1 MARKVLSTVLIHLL
15 AWAIGLI
22 WIVPFFGLFMTSMRP
37 FSEVI
42 EGWWKFNPF
51 TPTFENFARAWNH
64 PSFPLSEGML
74 NSLIVAIPSTL
85 MPILIASIAG
95 YGFARFSF
103 PIKNLI
109 FITIVIIMAL
119 PPQMIAIPVFS
130 MMKES
135 GLLDTFLGVII
146 VHAAWGTPWI
156 LFFMRNFFLTLP
168 IEVEEAARVD
178 GASDFVVFFRIVLPM
193 CIPALISVAVLQFMW
208 VWSDFFFPLILLYS
222 SDKLVAIQRLP
233 LMRGVYF
240 VDWGLLSAATVL
252 LMLVPVLIFAL
263 LQRYYVRGM
272 VGWAVK

>member
-1 MARKVLSTVLIHLL
+1 MARKVVSTALIHLL
-15 AWAIGLI
+15 AWAVALI
-22 WIVPFFGLFMTSMRP
+22 WIVPFFGLLMTSVRP

-42 EGWWKFNPF
+42 GGWWNFSPL
-51 TPTFENFARAWNH
+51 TLTFENFARAWSH
-64 PSFPLSEGML
+64 PSFPLSLGMR
-74 NSLIVAIPSTL
+74 NSLIIAIPSTIL
-85 MPILIASIAG
+85 PILIASIAA

-109 FITIVIIMAL
+109 FIVIVIMMAL

-130 MMKES
+130 MMNDAR
-135 GLLDTFLGVII
+135 LLDTFLGVII

-208 VWSDFFFPLILLYS
+208 VWSDFFFPLILLHS
-222 SDKLVAIQRLP
+222 PEKLVVVQRLP

-240 VDWGLLSAATVL
+240 VDWGLLAAATVL
-252 LMLVPVLIFAL
+252 VMLVPVLLFAFF
-263 LQRYYVRGM
+263 QRYYVRGM
-272 VGWAVK
+272 VGWAIR